1 MLILEE
7 ILLISADRVACC
19 RGQLELDL
27 GQMIDELERSGFSRK
42 EILVALSELISEEFS
57 ALPDM
62 PRFH

>member
-7 ILLISADRVACC
+7 ILLVSADRVACC

-27 GQMIDELERSGFSRK
+27 GHMMDELERSGFSRK
-42 EILVALSELISEEFS
+42 EILVALSEMISEEFS

>member
-7 ILLISADRVACC
+7 ILLVSADRVACC

-27 GQMIDELERSGFSRK
+27 DQMIQQLERSGFSRK
-42 EILVALSELISEEFS
+42 EILVAMSETISEEFS

-62 PRFH
+62 PKFH